1 MVFFLAVMCFLAG
14 IRGGRMVTHKTL
26 DLPWQLRD
34 FLELEITPST
44 KTPVIRS
51 QCGGRRGCKRLS
63 GELMNPP

>member
-1 MVFFLAVMCFLAG
+1 
-14 IRGGRMVTHKTL
+14 MVTHKTL

-63 GELMNPP
+63 SELMNPP